1 MSETSNVKVAILG
14 LGIIGEAW
22 ARNLEVDGIPLALW
36 NRTKKERP
44 LVVADPVE
52 AVRGATHII
61 VVVAD
66 REAVKGVIDRIAP
79 VLRPGQLVIQ
89 SSTITPEAVRDAAR
103 IVTSVGASFLDAPFT
118 GSKPAAEARE
128 TVFYVGGDEE
138 TIAAARPVLTRLS
151 KAILPIGPIGAA
163 SALKLAMNLNIAGV
177 AQTLC
182 ESLSLARSAG
192 IHDDVY
198 FSALRLNVSNSGVV
212 ALKER
217 LIREQDYAPQFS
229 VKHMYKD
236 IRQAKEVADKRYFPV
251 LERLL
256 EVYEAG
262 TGRGFSDDDFISL
275 IRLLERPK
283 IGG

>member
-1 MSETSNVKVAILG
+1 MSETKVAILG

-22 ARNLEVDGIPLALW
+22 AKNLEADGVPLALW
-36 NRTKKERP
+36 NRTKKDRP
-44 LVVADPVE
+44 HVVAE
-52 AVRGATHII
+52 AADAARGATHVI
-61 VVVAD
+61 VVVSDAS
-66 REAVKGVIDRIAP
+66 AVGGVIDAIVP
-79 VLRPGQLVIQ
+79 VLKPGQIVIQ
-89 SSTITPEAVRDAAR
+89 SSTITPEAVHEAEAKVRA
-103 IVTSVGASFLDAPFT
+103 TGASFLDCPFT
-118 GSKPAAEARE
+118 GSKPAAEKRE
-128 TVFYVGGDEE
+128 TVYYIGGDDAVIE
-138 TIAAARPVLTRLS
+138 AARPVLQRLS
-151 KAILPIGPIGAA
+151 KAILPIGGIGAA

-192 IHDDVY
+192 IADEVY
-198 FSALRLNVSNSGVV
+198 FSALKLNVSNSGIV

-217 LIREQDYAPQFS
+217 LIREEDFAPQFS
-229 VKHMYKD
+229 LKHMYKD
-236 IRQAKEVADKRYFPV
+236 LRQAKTVAGRRHFPL

-283 IGG
+283 V